1 MGEPSSTQ
9 SGDRASVP
17 ALEAEIQAL
26 EQRLR
31 RGEEILR
38 QRREAGDDR
47 DLLARYEREWVKL
60 LRQYEILCDR
70 LQRQQAYRQSSPVP

>member
-1 MGEPSSTQ
+1 MGEPSTSDLN
-9 SGDRASVP
+9 DRAPSP

-31 RGEEILR
+31 RGEAVLR
-38 QRREAGDDR
+38 QRREAGDDV

-60 LRQYEILCDR
+60 LRQYELLCDR
-70 LQRQQAYRQSSPVP
+70 LERQRAHRQSSSIS